1 MGNTS
6 MHSCNKYTQLSI
18 GIENK
23 VKCSINHFSFLLHWR
38 RIPTHKQRETY
49 ALGIISLFPS
59 LRDPF
64 STKGYVRIFCIDVLV
79 TQSSWTWSFVL
90 LFFVACNSSLSNKCN
105 VQIWQTLFS
114 CLTDRSISTMQKR
127 EPGSSPAALKLCRG
141 RTQNVFAWR
150 WLKVEDQ
157 IDEEG

>member
-6 MHSCNKYTQLSI
+6 MHRCNKYTQLSI

-23 VKCSINHFSFLLHWR
+23 VKCSINHFFFFYIEGGSPPR
-38 RIPTHKQRETY
+38 KQRETY

-79 TQSSWTWSFVL
+79 TQSSWT
-90 LFFVACNSSLSNKCN
+90 
-105 VQIWQTLFS
+105 
-114 CLTDRSISTMQKR
+114 
-127 EPGSSPAALKLCRG
+127 
-141 RTQNVFAWR
+141 
-150 WLKVEDQ
+150 
-157 IDEEG
+157 